1 MIDQIRVELFKLRK
15 RNMTWIMIIVLAAFL
30 SLIFF
35 AVYGITANPPHRMPP
50 ESLETMRNLITFPG
64 AFQMIFSTA
73 QNIGAILLTI
83 IVASSVGNEYGWG
96 TIRQTLIRK
105 GIRYQYVLSKLVAF
119 IVYAL
124 IGIVIAFIIGFGLAL
139 LTTQWINGVLNWDF
153 ITASYIGELFTM
165 YGWAFYGLF
174 VYILLAMLFSILG
187 RSAIVGIGATL
198 GYYFVESIAISIFNQ
213 SGGWL
218 SEIPNY
224 LIGHNISAIL
234 PATLMQGPFASS
246 GALPSTL
253 YASIVLAIYCVVFL
267 GLSLYLF
274 KRRDVTA

>member
-15 RNMTWIMIIVLAAFL
+15 RKMTWIIILVLAAFL

-35 AVYGITANPPHRMPP
+35 AVYGITANPPDRMPP
-50 ESLETMRNLITFPG
+50 DGVETMRNMITFPD
-64 AFQMIFSTA
+64 AFQTIFSTA

-96 TIRQTLIRK
+96 TIRQTLIRR

-124 IGIVIAFIIGFGLAL
+124 IGIVIAFIIGFFLAL
-139 LTTQWINGVLNWDF
+139 LTTQWINGALNWDF
-153 ITASYIGELFTM
+153 MTASYIGELFTM
-165 YGWAFYGLF
+165 YGWTFYGLF
-174 VYILLAMLFSILG
+174 VYILLAMMFSILG

-234 PATLMQGPFASS
+234 PATLAQGPFSSS
-246 GALPSTL
+246 GTLPSTL
-253 YASIVLAIYCVVFL
+253 YASVVLAIYSVVFL
-267 GLSLYLF
+267 GLSLWLF
-274 KRRDVTA
+274 KRRDVTV